1 MRKFS
6 NDIQIYTI
14 VLVMLKL
21 MACTLIFK
29 RDDYIWLHDLYR
41 FTRFPKEHPY
51 NRDGYRYVLAEA
63 DPHAPFRQVSIL
75 LF

>member
-1 MRKFS
+1 
-6 NDIQIYTI
+6 
-14 VLVMLKL
+14 MLI
-21 MACTLIFK
+21 TLIFK
-29 RDDYIWLHDLYR
+29 RDDYIWLYDLYR

>member
-1 MRKFS
+1 MAF
-6 NDIQIYTI
+6 TI
-14 VLVMLKL
+14 
-21 MACTLIFK
+21 IFK
-29 RDDYIWLHDLYR
+29 RDDYIWLYDLYR

>member
-1 MRKFS
+1 MRKFP

-14 VLVMLKL
+14 V
-21 MACTLIFK
+21 CTLIFE
-29 RDDYIWLHDLYR
+29 RDDCISLYDLYR

>member
-14 VLVMLKL
+14 VLVMLI
-21 MACTLIFK
+21 TLIFK
-29 RDDYIWLHDLYR
+29 RDDYIWLYDLYR

-75 LF
+75 LI